1 MRFSIDVGSELELK
15 LYQAVLLYRNDHGNR
30 FMATVHGVVQKE
42 TDGTPLL
49 GCRPTAEYG
58 SLRELTRQLGTSC
71 PAEFLPDHVVART
84 PELIAW
90 WTPAAVRPMFFR
102 DGSELAGISGKLF
115 PHPALLFVVRN
126 GVLFVRALPANRR
139 PDPDTRLAAAP
150 YWNIDSNGAVC
161 AGTMR
166 APKSLTVASIPAWQ
180 QAFFQSEFTHPG
192 GAGRLTKRQGGTA
205 ALWKSLAGKKRFPL
219 IDADRDGAVE
229 RVPEK
234 TGGGTAMTHTAR
246 SATAG
251 AADSHPCRRLWRER
265 QRHRVRTSVPP
276 SGPPRLWTS
285 WRPGCDPD
293 RSRHSQ

>member
-49 GCRPTAEYG
+49 GSGQLVSTG
-58 SLRELTRQLGTSC
+58 GLRELTKQLGTSC
-71 PAEFLPDHVVART
+71 PAEFLPENVVART

-90 WTPAAVRPMFFR
+90 WTPAAVRPMFYR

-115 PHPALLFVVRN
+115 PHPALLFVVRT
-126 GVLFVRALPANRR
+126 GILFVRALPKNRR
-139 PDPDTRLAAAP
+139 PDPDARLAAAP

-166 APKSLTVASIPAWQ
+166 IPKSLTVASIPAWQ

-192 GAGRLTKRQGGTA
+192 GAGRLTKRRGGTA
-205 ALWKSLAGKKRFPL
+205 ALWKSLARRKIFPRSTLIEMEPL
-219 IDADRDGAVE
+219 IEYLRKLEGA
-229 RVPEK
+229 
-234 TGGGTAMTHTAR
+234 
-246 SATAG
+246 
-251 AADSHPCRRLWRER
+251 
-265 QRHRVRTSVPP
+265 QR
-276 SGPPRLWTS
+276 
-285 WRPGCDPD
+285 
-293 RSRHSQ
+293 